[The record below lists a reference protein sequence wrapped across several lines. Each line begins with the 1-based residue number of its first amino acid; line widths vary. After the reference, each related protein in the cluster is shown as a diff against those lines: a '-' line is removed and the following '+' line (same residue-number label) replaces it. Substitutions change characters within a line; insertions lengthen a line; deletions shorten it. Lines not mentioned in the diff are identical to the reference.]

1 MLYICIYNSKGLI
14 DYFSM
19 YNATI
24 ISKECD
30 KKCFDFFGSLY
41 HPLIHFRLIQQKHFT
56 ERHSKYLFCGMW
68 NSQSQCRCIKFQ

>member
-1 MLYICIYNSKGLI
+1 MLYICIYSYSKGLI

-30 KKCFDFFGSLY
+30 KNVLISLEVY
-41 HPLIHFRLIQQKHFT
+41 VPPAYTFSFNPTKTFHRTPFKIFIL
-56 ERHSKYLFCGMW
+56 W
-68 NSQSQCRCIKFQ
+68 NVEFPKSMSMH